1 VFLKTKKFN
10 ATVQSSFFFL
20 GEDDLTRIKMQVSK
34 QHGRKRNAKKK
45 NASKRLS
52 LKAFFM
58 RRNF

>member
-34 QHGRKRNAKKK
+34 QHGRKRNAKK